1 MASEN
6 LVNALFEIIQTNNK
20 EKLSYDDFEINL
32 LKGINLPNDEIDRAL
47 SLILSQ
53 AQVNLN
59 VVGETKGGTFI
70 ISPSFS
76 ASVISTIK
84 YENQFIE
91 GKQENIDRK
100 NIQANNELVDIILLN
115 GVIMTPQLV
124 NSMIKDYEGL
134 SANEANGL
142 WDNYSNLS
150 REQKD
155 ALHDAHKRKVMS
167 LIENEQVPRNI
178 KDQLIKVQNSNEA
191 LYKLGKSIEGG
202 YTLEDI
208 IRLKEFIRR
217 ALEQEDVIEKFP
229 GYKDVD
235 QMTIQELESVRQYVD
250 ARDHKMQNTG
260 MEKVQIEL
268 QNARKTSQT
277 LKVDTTQGYF
287 DSTNEKLPN
296 NYATD
301 HTDAKCSKYFDT
313 GTFGLYLGNEITIAA
328 TMSTFIKTMRGLGLT
343 KEEYAEAIKFFSE
356 YKVDSVDI
364 DRMKTKV
371 FGLINSNFNGTP
383 LAAKLGEALTKGV
396 FEDVLLAMAENPEV
410 FKERVVQP
418 YIQGLEQELTD
429 EEIMAEEFPEFNNSL
444 EMASETQRISMFV
457 DQEVDENK
465 YRRIRDQEVEASGAI
480 KKETLLVDERFIAGY
495 DKKNFGK
502 GVEEDPLA
510 DLFGGED
517 VYGAFLGGA
526 NIDKGV
532 SSNASANSSSSS
544 SVFFNPTNPDQ
555 TQEVFSEVR
564 TSDYIG
570 AFNGLKDPLKKQE
583 QKKDDK
589 ENEEQGRT
597 DDEEPGQ

>member
-53 AQVNLN
+53 AQVNPN

-100 NIQANNELVDIILLN
+100 NIQANNELVEIILLN

-178 KDQLIKVQNSNEA
+178 KDKLIEAQNSNEA
-191 LYKLGKSIEGG
+191 MYKLGKSIEGG

-217 ALEQEDVIEKFP
+217 VLEQEDVIEKFP
-229 GYKDVD
+229 EFKDVD
-235 QMTIQELESVRQYVD
+235 QMTIQELEAVRQYVD

-260 MEKVQIEL
+260 MEKLQTEL

-277 LKVDTTQGYF
+277 SKVDTTQGYF

-301 HTDAKCSKYFDT
+301 HIDAKCSKYFDT
-313 GTFGLYLGNEITIAA
+313 GFGLYLGNEITIAS

-343 KEEYAEAIKFFSE
+343 KEEYDETIKFFSE
-356 YKVDSVDI
+356 YKPES
-364 DRMKTKV
+364 
-371 FGLINSNFNGTP
+371 NSIYRIESEILNFIQKRFNGIP
-383 LAAKLGEALTKGV
+383 LADKLESAIKEGTVEHI
-396 FEDVLLAMAENPEV
+396 LLAMAENPEV

-418 YIQGLEQELTD
+418 YKQGLEQELTD
-429 EEIMAEEFPEFNNSL
+429 QEIMAEEFPQFNNSL

-495 DKKNFGK
+495 DKKIFGK

-517 VYGAFLGGA
+517 VYGAFLEGA

-570 AFNGLKDPLKKQE
+570 AFNGLKDPLKKLE

-589 ENEEQGRT
+589 ENEEQSRT